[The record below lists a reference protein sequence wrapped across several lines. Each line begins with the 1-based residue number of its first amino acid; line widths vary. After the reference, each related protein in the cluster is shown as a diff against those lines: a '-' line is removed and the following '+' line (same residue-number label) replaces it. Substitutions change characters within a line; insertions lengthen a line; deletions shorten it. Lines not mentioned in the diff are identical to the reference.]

1 MYNETR
7 GLVNQTVIHKS
18 MYETYF
24 KEYED
29 ELNTAIGSFL
39 FWDILNS
46 RKIISQKM
54 LNEMNETPIAWNFI
68 RYSLFVNYIIA
79 LGRIFDTDGDSFSID
94 NLLKACIDEIEIF
107 SKKELRK
114 RKEGSALDSKGVD
127 EYISKAFEPTERDF
141 HVLRG
146 EVSKRRKIFQ
156 DVYRPIRHKI
166 IAHKDLGHLGNSD
179 ALFENTNINEINDIL
194 EFLYSLQM
202 ALFGLY
208 HNGRQLVLGTH
219 KINRE
224 YYTNDFKNL
233 LFKAVN
239 V

>member
-1 MYNETR
+1 
-7 GLVNQTVIHKS
+7 
-18 MYETYF
+18 MYEAYF
-24 KEYED
+24 REYED
-29 ELNTAIGSFL
+29 ELNIAIGSFL
-39 FWDILNS
+39 FWEILNS

-68 RYSLFVNYIIA
+68 RYSLFVNYILA

-94 NLLKACIDEIEIF
+94 NLLKACIEEIDIF
-107 SKKELRK
+107 SKEELRK
-114 RKEGSALDSKGVD
+114 RRIVSGSDSKGVD
-127 EYISKAFEPTERDF
+127 EYISGAFVPTEKDF
-141 HVLRG
+141 LVLRG

-156 DVYRPIRHKI
+156 DDYRPIRHKI

-179 ALFENTNINEINDIL
+179 ALFVNTNIDEISDIL

-208 HNGRQLVLGTH
+208 QNGRQLVLGVH

-224 YYTNDFKNL
+224 YYTNDFKKI

>member
-1 MYNETR
+1 
-7 GLVNQTVIHKS
+7 

-29 ELNTAIGSFL
+29 ELNITIGRFL
-39 FWDILNS
+39 FWQVLNS
-46 RKIISQKM
+46 RKIISVKM
-54 LNEMNETPIAWNFI
+54 LNKMNETPMAWNFI
-68 RYSLFVNYIIA
+68 RYSLFVNYILG

-94 NLLKACIDEIEIF
+94 DLLKTCIEEIDIF
-107 SKKELRK
+107 TKEELRK
-114 RKEGSALDSKGVD
+114 RKAGSGLDSKHVD
-127 EYISKAFEPTERDF
+127 ECISKAFEPTAKDF

-146 EVSKRRKIFQ
+146 EVSKRRKVFQ

-166 IAHKDLGHLGNSD
+166 IAHKDLEHLGNSD
-179 ALFENTNINEINDIL
+179 DLFSNTNVSEISDIL
-194 EFLYSLQM
+194 EFLNSLQM

-208 HNGRQLVLGTH
+208 HNGRQPVLGAH

-224 YYTNDFKNL
+224 YYTNDFKKL

>member
-1 MYNETR
+1 
-7 GLVNQTVIHKS
+7 

-29 ELNTAIGSFL
+29 ELNIAIGSFL
-39 FWDILNS
+39 FWEILNS

-68 RYSLFVNYIIA
+68 RYSLFVNYILA
-79 LGRIFDTDGDSFSID
+79 LGRIFDTDGDAFSID
-94 NLLKACIDEIEIF
+94 NLLKTCIEEIDVF
-107 SKKELRK
+107 SKEQLRK
-114 RKEGSALDSKGVD
+114 RKTASRFGSKRVD
-127 EYISKAFEPTERDF
+127 EQVSVAFEPTEKDF
-141 HVLRG
+141 HVLRS

-166 IAHKDLGHLGNSD
+166 IAHKDLDHIGNSD
-179 ALFENTNINEINDIL
+179 ALFVNTNVDEISDIM

-208 HNGRQLVLGTH
+208 QNGRQLDLGAH

-224 YYTNDFKNL
+224 HYTNDFKKL
-233 LFKAVN
+233 LFKAVS